1 MRVALLLAG
10 ACGALA
16 YAGGRAD
23 ELLAFNRQGILGGE
37 VWRLW
42 TGHLV
47 HYSTGHAA
55 LDIVA
60 LLVLAGLAEREA
72 GVRAVA
78 ALLAVAMPLIS
89 LCLLLAA
96 PDMLLY
102 KGASA
107 LATLFGVAC
116 GALLWRRE
124 PRLRA
129 GLALLGCMA
138 LAKTVCDAAGLLPG
152 LSSLPDGVL
161 VAWQAHVVGGCIAL
175 AWALG
180 FWPGTRSPTA
190 AP

>member
-1 MRVALLLAG
+1 MRVTLLLVGLCIVFACAG
-10 ACGALA
+10 T
-16 YAGGRAD
+16 RA
-23 ELLAFNRQGILGGE
+23 ESLLAFDRQGILEGE
-37 VWRLW
+37 IWRLW

-55 LDIVA
+55 LDIAA
-60 LLVLAGLAEREA
+60 LLVLAGLAEQEA
-72 GVRAVA
+72 GARAVA
-78 ALLAVAMPLIS
+78 ALLAVSMPVIS
-89 LCLLLAA
+89 LSLLLAA
-96 PDMLLY
+96 PDMLVY

-138 LAKTVCDAAGLLPG
+138 LAKTVCDATGLLPG

-161 VAWQAHVVGGCIAL
+161 VAWQAHVLGGCMAL
-175 AWALG
+175 AWALHRK
-180 FWPGTRSPTA
+180 PGTRSPTA
-190 AP
+190 AA